1 MMMKNLISTIL
12 SVVLVFS
19 CSSAQVVNVPKTPS
33 SQLTDFRLCLEAEMG
48 QSETISGD
56 VFVEIQDRS
65 LDCAMYAEQVAD
77 QIAIEEQ
84 RRINEAQNA
93 TASIFGGVIGIIAY
107 AALLVWAL
115 TPTA

>member
-1 MMMKNLISTIL
+1 MKNLIPTLL

-19 CSSAQVVNVPKTPS
+19 CASSQVVNMPKTPS

-56 VFVEIQDRS
+56 VTAEIKNRS
-65 LDCAMYAEQVAD
+65 LDCTIYADKVAE

-84 RRINEAQNA
+84 RRVNEAQNA

-115 TPTA
+115 TPPA

>member
-1 MMMKNLISTIL
+1 MMKNLISTIL

-19 CSSAQVVNVPKTPS
+19 CASSQVVNMPKTPS

-56 VFVEIQDRS
+56 VTAEIKNRS
-65 LDCAMYAEQVAD
+65 LDCTIYADKVAE

-84 RRINEAQNA
+84 RRVNEAQNA
-93 TASIFGGVIGIIAY
+93 TGYIFGGVIGIIAY

-115 TPTA
+115 TPSA

>member
-1 MMMKNLISTIL
+1 MKNLISTLL

-19 CSSAQVVNVPKTPS
+19 CASSQVVNMPKTPS

-56 VFVEIQDRS
+56 VTAEIKNRS
-65 LDCAMYAEQVAD
+65 LDCTIYAEQVAE

-84 RRINEAQNA
+84 RRVNETQNLTA
-93 TASIFGGVIGIIAY
+93 TIFGSTIFVVGYVAWLTSVIADAGS
-107 AALLVWAL
+107 
-115 TPTA
+115 